1 MSQNKGRLFML
12 AAIGLAAA
20 AALVGYLSLQQ
31 IAERVAAGRS
41 GGFRPVVVTVSELT
55 YGVKLERSMLQVVS
69 YPKDAVPDGAYAAVD
84 SVLNQ
89 TTKVFMGAR
98 EPVTAAK
105 LSSRGGGLSMLVR
118 PNMRAAGL
126 QVNQVSGVS
135 GFILP
140 GDRVDVLATV
150 EPNVAGH
157 DAITRTVLQN
167 IEVLAAGQKTEQRD
181 NKPITVQAVTLL
193 VDPAGAEVLAHAQ
206 HEGEISLVLRN
217 PEDQAQ
223 VPVSAL
229 STTGMLGTGPSRLA
243 GSGPNPRRRVVARA
257 ASAPAATVRRVDPPR
272 IRIIRSANVT
282 ETPAVTDTVGH

>member
-1 MSQNKGRLFML
+1 MTQDKGRLFMMAAIVL
-12 AAIGLAAA
+12 AAGAAV
-20 AALVGYLSLQQ
+20 VGYLSLRQV
-31 IAERVAAGRS
+31 ADRVATDQGR
-41 GGFRPVVVTVSELT
+41 GFRPVVVTMTELT

-69 YPKDAVPDGAYAAVD
+69 YPKGSVPDGAYSDVD
-84 SVLNQ
+84 SVLAQ

-98 EPVTAAK
+98 EPVTATK

-150 EPNVAGH
+150 DRNMAGQE
-157 DAITRTVLQN
+157 AITRTVLQN

-193 VDPAGAEVLAHAQ
+193 VDPTGAEVLAHSQ

-217 PEDQAQ
+217 PDDQTQ
-223 VPVSAL
+223 VATPAL
-229 STTGMLGTGPSRLA
+229 STSGMLGP
-243 GSGPNPRRRVVARA
+243 GPNKPAVGRSSSRPAGAQVA
-257 ASAPAATVRRVDPPR
+257 SSTPTTSQKLGPQK

-282 ETPAVTDTVGH
+282 ETPAVPDSTAK

>member
-1 MSQNKGRLFML
+1 VTKDKGRLFMMAAIVL
-12 AAIGLAAA
+12 AAGAAV
-20 AALVGYLSLQQ
+20 VGYLSLRQV
-31 IAERVAAGRS
+31 ADRVATDQGR
-41 GGFRPVVVTVSELT
+41 GFRPVVVTMTELT

-69 YPKDAVPDGAYAAVD
+69 YPKGSVPDGAYSDVD
-84 SVLNQ
+84 SVLSQ

-98 EPVTAAK
+98 EPVTATK

-150 EPNVAGH
+150 DRNMAGQE
-157 DAITRTVLQN
+157 AITRTVLQN

-193 VDPAGAEVLAHAQ
+193 VDPTGAEVLAHSQ

-217 PEDQAQ
+217 PDDQTQ
-223 VPVSAL
+223 VATPAMSN
-229 STTGMLGTGPSRLA
+229 SGMLGPGPSK
-243 GSGPNPRRRVVARA
+243 
-257 ASAPAATVRRVDPPR
+257 PAATRSPR
-272 IRIIRSANVT
+272 PSNAQVASTPAPTSQKLGPQKIRIIRSANVT
-282 ETPAVTDTVGH
+282 ETPAVPDSSGK

>member
-1 MSQNKGRLFML
+1 VIQDKGRLFML
-12 AAIGLAAA
+12 AGVVLAAA
-20 AALVGYLSLQQ
+20 AALVGYFSLRQV
-31 IAERVAAGRS
+31 ANRVATAEGR
-41 GGFRPVVVTVSELT
+41 GLQPVVVTVTELT
-55 YGVKLERSMLQVVS
+55 YGVKLERPMLQVVN
-69 YPKDAVPDGAYAAVD
+69 YPKAAVPEGAYGHVD

-98 EPVTAAK
+98 EPVTATK

-150 EPNVAGH
+150 DRNMSTQEAV
-157 DAITRTVLQN
+157 TRTVLQN

-193 VDPAGAEVLAHAQ
+193 VDPSGAEVLAHAQ

-217 PEDQAQ
+217 PDDQAQ
-223 VPVSAL
+223 VKTGAL
-229 STTGMLGTGPSRLA
+229 STTGMLGSGKSAAGRPRSPSGA
-243 GSGPNPRRRVVARA
+243 QVASSPTSRPPV
-257 ASAPAATVRRVDPPR
+257 APQKV
-272 IRIIRSANVT
+272 RIIRSANVT
-282 ETPAVTDTVGH
+282 ETPAVADSVAK

>member
-1 MSQNKGRLFML
+1 MTQDKGRLFMM
-12 AAIGLAAA
+12 AAIVLAAA
-20 AALVGYLSLQQ
+20 AALVGYLSLRQ
-31 IAERVAAGRS
+31 VANQVATNQGR
-41 GGFRPVVVTVSELT
+41 GFRPVVVTVTELT
-55 YGVKLERSMLQVVS
+55 YGVKLERSMLQVVN
-69 YPKDAVPDGAYAAVD
+69 YPKGSVPDGAYGHVD

-89 TTKVFMGAR
+89 TTKVFMAAR
-98 EPVTAAK
+98 EPVTATK

-150 EPNVAGH
+150 DRNMANQE
-157 DAITRTVLQN
+157 AITRTVLQN

-193 VDPAGAEVLAHAQ
+193 VDPAGAEVLAHSQ

-217 PEDQAQ
+217 PDDQAQ
-223 VPVSAL
+223 VKTGSL
-229 STTGMLGTGPSRLA
+229 STTGMLGSGKSAAGRPSARPTGAQVASTPRPASQKL
-243 GSGPNPRRRVVARA
+243 GPQK
-257 ASAPAATVRRVDPPR
+257 

-282 ETPAVTDTVGH
+282 ETPAVPDSLAH

>member
-1 MSQNKGRLFML
+1 MTQDKGRLFML
-12 AAIGLAAA
+12 AAVVLAGA
-20 AALVGYLSLQQ
+20 AALVGYLSLRQ
-31 IAERVAAGRS
+31 AANQAVTTRNRD
-41 GGFRPVVVTVSELT
+41 FRPVVVTVTELT
-55 YGVKLERSMLQVVS
+55 YGVKLERAMLQVVN
-69 YPKDAVPDGAYAAVD
+69 YPKGAVPDGAYGHVD

-98 EPVTAAK
+98 EPVTATK

-150 EPNVAGH
+150 DRNMSAQEAV
-157 DAITRTVLQN
+157 TRTVLQN

-193 VDPAGAEVLAHAQ
+193 VDPTGAEVLAHSQ

-217 PEDQAQ
+217 PDDQSE
-223 VPVSAL
+223 VKTSSL
-229 STTGMLGTGPSRLA
+229 STTGMLGTGSARPSTGRTSPRPA
-243 GSGPNPRRRVVARA
+243 GAQVASTPSPRAEKLPQKV
-257 ASAPAATVRRVDPPR
+257 
-272 IRIIRSANVT
+272 RIIRSANVT
-282 ETPAVTDTVGH
+282 ETPAVPDSTAK

>member
-1 MSQNKGRLFML
+1 MTQDKGRLFML
-12 AAIGLAAA
+12 AAVVLAAA
-20 AALVGYLSLQQ
+20 AAVVGYLSLRQV
-31 IAERVAAGRS
+31 AERVATTQGR
-41 GGFRPVVVTVSELT
+41 GFRPVVVTVTELT
-55 YGVKLERSMLQVVS
+55 YGVKLERSMLQVVN
-69 YPKDAVPDGAYAAVD
+69 YPKAAVPDGAYGHVD
-84 SVLNQ
+84 SVLSQ

-98 EPVTAAK
+98 EPVTATK

-150 EPNVAGH
+150 DRNLANQEAV
-157 DAITRTVLQN
+157 TRTVLQN

-193 VDPAGAEVLAHAQ
+193 VDPTGAEVLAHAQ

-217 PEDQAQ
+217 PDDQAQ
-223 VPVSAL
+223 VKTPAL
-229 STTGMLGTGPSRLA
+229 STTSMLGSGRSGVGKASARPAGAVQVASTPAGTAQRLA
-243 GSGPNPRRRVVARA
+243 PQKV
-257 ASAPAATVRRVDPPR
+257 
-272 IRIIRSANVT
+272 RIIRSANVT
-282 ETPAVTDTVGH
+282 ETPAVPDTIAD

>member
-1 MSQNKGRLFML
+1 MTQDKGRLFML
-12 AAIGLAAA
+12 GAVVLAAA
-20 AALVGYLSLQQ
+20 AALVGYLSLRQV
-31 IAERVAAGRS
+31 ADRVATNQGR
-41 GGFRPVVVTVSELT
+41 GFRPVVVTVTELT
-55 YGVKLERSMLQVVS
+55 YGVKLERSMLQLVQ
-69 YPKDAVPDGAYAAVD
+69 YPKGAVPEGAYGHID
-84 SVLNQ
+84 SVLSQ

-98 EPVTAAK
+98 EPVTATK

-150 EPNVAGH
+150 DRNMSNQEAV
-157 DAITRTVLQN
+157 TRTVLQN

-193 VDPAGAEVLAHAQ
+193 VDPTGAEVLAHSQ

-217 PEDQAQ
+217 PDDQAQ
-223 VPVSAL
+223 VKTASL
-229 STTGMLGTGPSRLA
+229 STTGMLGSSRSGATRSSARPSTQVASNPTPQNLA
-243 GSGPNPRRRVVARA
+243 PQKV
-257 ASAPAATVRRVDPPR
+257 
-272 IRIIRSANVT
+272 RIIRSANVT
-282 ETPAVTDTVGH
+282 ETPAVADSTAH